1 MHSFQFRSGKKLL
14 ELIQEKKKTTIAEIV
29 LAAEEELTG
38 RRQDEVFENMRH
50 RLRIMK
56 EAIAKGRDNTN
67 LSRSGMVGGD
77 AKKVSELFGKD
88 IFLSEVMRKASEY
101 ALGIMESNAR
111 MGRIVAAPTAGSS
124 GIIPGGIL
132 AIQEDLNL
140 SEDVAVEG
148 LLTSAGIGIIIASIS
163 TFSAA
168 RAGCQA
174 EVGASSA
181 MAAAAFSAMR
191 GMSPERCL
199 NAAALALKNLLGL
212 ACDPIG
218 GLVEVPCV
226 KRNAIGVVHAMTA
239 SDMSFAG
246 VTSVVP
252 FDEVVEAMN
261 SIAENMHENIRETSH
276 AGLAVSPTSTRIL
289 EKMHAKCSSGCNGI
303 CP

>member
-14 ELIQEKKKTTIAEIV
+14 ELISENKKKTIAEIV
-29 LAAEEELTG
+29 LESEQEITG
-38 RRQDEVFENMRH
+38 RSADEIFENMRK
-50 RLRIMK
+50 RLQIMK
-56 EAIAKGRDNTN
+56 EAIVNGRDNPRP
-67 LSRSGMVGGD
+67 SQSGMVGGD
-77 AKKVSELFGKD
+77 ARKISKIKGQN

-111 MGRIVAAPTAGSS
+111 MGKIVAAPTAGSS

-132 AIQEDLNL
+132 ATQEEWGL
-140 SEDVAVEG
+140 SEEKAVEG
-148 LLTSAGIGIIIASIS
+148 LLTAAGIGIIIASIS

-181 MAAAAFSAMR
+181 LAAAALCAMR
-191 GMSPERCL
+191 GMPPEDCL

-226 KRNAIGVVHAMTA
+226 KRNSMGIIHAMNA

-246 VTSVVP
+246 VKSVVP
-252 FDEVVEAMN
+252 FDEVVQAMN
-261 SIAENMHENIRETSH
+261 SVAENMHENIRETAH
-276 AGLAVSPTSTRIL
+276 AGLAISPTARKIL
-289 EKMHAKCSSGCNGI
+289 SQKKRDSD
-303 CP
+303 